1 MQQVIDKPLRALIVE
16 DSEDDAQ
23 LLACQLQADGFA
35 VDWRRVDTEPALS
48 EVLQCPWDIVFSDY
62 SMPHLNGMQAL
73 EIIRRHDS
81 DIPVIFVSGTIGE
94 ETAVETMKA
103 GAQDYVMKDN
113 LTRLAVATKRELQ
126 EAMRRRE
133 RRQAEQSLRK
143 LSLVVEQAAD
153 SVYITDP
160 SGHIEYVN
168 PAFERLTGYSRAE
181 ALGQTPSLISS
192 GYEDDK
198 NYRQLWETVNAGGV
212 FRGVLINR
220 SKNGQLF
227 HEEKIIS
234 PLKNDQGHIT
244 HFVSTGRDITER
256 VRADEARA
264 QLVAILEATTD
275 LVAILEP
282 SGFLRYLNNAGYR
295 LVNLDAGT
303 DVSTLCLSNLFPE
316 RMAQRLKI
324 EALPAARKNGT
335 WSGETALQRT
345 DGLEIPVSQVVL
357 AHYGKAGD
365 VQYLSTIVRD
375 ITERKRFEAEL
386 HHQATHDT
394 LTQLP
399 NRFLLADRLTT
410 EIERMRRRN
419 GLAAVFFLDIDN
431 FKRINDSLGHR
442 QGDHLLQR
450 IAERL
455 CTALRPNDTVARYD
469 GDEFAILAGDLPH
482 VDSVLVI
489 LGKIR
494 AAFERPV
501 SIDAQDAYVSFSIG
515 IAVYPHDGAHVD
527 ELLRNA
533 GTAMYRAKSAGPNQ
547 YRLYTPEM
555 NARSHERLTLE
566 SELRHAYKHNEFVLH
581 YQPQVT
587 LGNRKITA
595 AEGLIRW
602 QHPQRGLVSPAD
614 FVPLLEE
621 TGLIIP
627 VGEWV
632 FRQACR
638 DFRETGLQDL
648 RVSVNVSVAQFSD
661 ADLLDNIQR
670 ALKEECVPPKA
681 LELEITE
688 NILIKDPAAT
698 REILEA
704 LHALGI
710 RIAID
715 DFGTG
720 YSSLAY
726 LKRLPLDVL
735 KIDQSFIHDLS
746 HDAGDAA
753 IVEASISLGK
763 KLGMEVIAEGV
774 ETKTQF
780 DLLHKLDCDMVQ
792 GYYISRPLPKTQFS
806 DLLKNKPS
814 W

>member
-1 MQQVIDKPLRALIVE
+1 
-16 DSEDDAQ
+16 
-23 LLACQLQADGFA
+23 
-35 VDWRRVDTEPALS
+35 
-48 EVLQCPWDIVFSDY
+48 
-62 SMPHLNGMQAL
+62 
-73 EIIRRHDS
+73 
-81 DIPVIFVSGTIGE
+81 
-94 ETAVETMKA
+94 
-103 GAQDYVMKDN
+103 
-113 LTRLAVATKRELQ
+113 
-126 EAMRRRE
+126 
-133 RRQAEQSLRK
+133 
-143 LSLVVEQAAD
+143 
-153 SVYITDP
+153 
-160 SGHIEYVN
+160 
-168 PAFERLTGYSRAE
+168 
-181 ALGQTPSLISS
+181 
-192 GYEDDK
+192 
-198 NYRQLWETVNAGGV
+198 
-212 FRGVLINR
+212 
-220 SKNGQLF
+220 
-227 HEEKIIS
+227 
-234 PLKNDQGHIT
+234 
-244 HFVSTGRDITER
+244 
-256 VRADEARA
+256 
-264 QLVAILEATTD
+264 D

-335 WSGETALQRT
+335 WSGETALQRA
-345 DGLEIPVSQVVL
+345 DGLEIPVSQVML
-357 AHYGKAGD
+357 AHYDKAGD

-442 QGDHLLQR
+442 RGDHLLQR

-455 CTALRPNDTVARYD
+455 CTTLRPNDTVARYD
-469 GDEFAILAGDLPH
+469 GDEFSILAGDLPH

-515 IAVYPHDGAHVD
+515 IAVYPHDGVHVD

-566 SELRHAYKHNEFVLH
+566 SELRHAYKHNEFILH
-581 YQPQVT
+581 YQPQLT
-587 LGNRKITA
+587 LANRKITA

-632 FRQACR
+632 LRQACR

-648 RVSVNVSVAQFSD
+648 RVSVNVSVAQFND
-661 ADLLDNIQR
+661 ADLLDKIQR

-681 LELEITE
+681 VELEITE
-688 NILIKDPAAT
+688 NLLIKDPAAT

-704 LHALGI
+704 LHALGV

-735 KIDQSFIHDLS
+735 KIDQSFIRDLS

-774 ETKTQF
+774 ETKNQF